1 MAVIGLAALAVGVL
15 AVAMIVWAFT
25 LWPLAE
31 IRQADVE
38 SFAAA
43 HDLAITQANG
53 RFVVGYLVRSLRWRR
68 WGGVVGLVAGFVST
82 QFTSAGL
89 VIVSTTW
96 FFSAVAGYFVGT
108 LAAEFR
114 NDVPISKEPQQ
125 VVTASLVARRRRDY
139 LTPEAIITGYGVGA
153 VAIGML
159 IAGEL
164 WPHRAPRSGLLER
177 ALLVVAIVIVVV
189 AVDVWTRRVVQ
200 RPLTVAAPDVTA
212 AHHAVRANAVHRL
225 AGAGV
230 AFAAWLLSWLFL
242 LSLGHDVQTRG
253 SDQLVSGLG
262 LIAFVLSIRSWRR
275 LRRQPWVVR
284 QQVDASRG

>member
-1 MAVIGLAALAVGVL
+1 MSVIGLAALVVGVL
-15 AVAMIVWAFT
+15 AVAVIVRALT

-31 IRQADVE
+31 IRRADVE
-38 SFAAA
+38 TFAAA
-43 HDLAITQANG
+43 HDLTITQANG

-68 WGGVVGLVAGFVST
+68 WGGVVGLAAGFALT
-82 QFTSAGL
+82 QLSSAGV

-114 NDVPISKEPQQ
+114 NDVPISNKPQQ
-125 VVTASLVARRRRDY
+125 IVTALLVARRRRDY
-139 LTPEAIITGYGVGA
+139 LTPEAIITGYGVVA
-153 VAIGML
+153 VAIGAL
-159 IAGEL
+159 IAGQL
-164 WPHRAPRSGLLER
+164 WPHRAPRSSVLER
-177 ALLVVAIVIVVV
+177 ALLVAAIVIVVV
-189 AVDVWTRRVVQ
+189 SVDVWTRRVVR
-200 RPLTVAAPDVTA
+200 RPLAAAAPDVTA

-242 LSLGHDVQTRG
+242 LSLGNDMQTRG

-262 LIAFVLSIRSWRR
+262 LIAFVLSIQSWRR
-275 LRRQPWVVR
+275 LRRRPWVVR